1 MIFGDTVKDKVSGET
16 AIVFATVKGT
26 DYFAVSVKG
35 GATKFYCPLH
45 QRVFSTK
52 QNCPDCEVK

>member
-35 GATKFYCPLH
+35 GTRFYCPTH
-45 QRVFSTK
+45 QRIFSTK
-52 QNCPDCEVK
+52 ETCPDCEVK